1 MKAFAALF
9 EALDQTNKTLK
20 KVNLLADYLLH
31 ASNEDKVWAIAIFMG
46 RKPPR
51 IANTAQLRNWASRA
65 ANLPYWLVEAT
76 WHTVGDLGETL
87 AGILPEPEQHQ
98 DSSDS
103 LAATIQKI
111 IQIHQLES
119 ETEKEAAIITIWK
132 QLEKTER
139 FLFNK
144 LIAGSLRIGVSQ
156 GLLIKAIS
164 QAFQL
169 EENVVAH
176 RLMGNWHPFN
186 TTFETL
192 LLKPHSE
199 DIYSKPYPF
208 FLAYALEDESLI
220 KENISDWLAEY
231 KWDGIRAQLIVRNGK
246 IYLWTRGEELVT
258 DRYPELHLLASQLPS
273 GTVLDGEIL
282 AWKNEKPLP
291 FQYLQ
296 KRIGRKNI
304 TKKLMEEIPVIFMTY
319 DILEFNNSDIRNQPL
334 YVRKKLLHDLLEKH
348 SLAPIRLSKT
358 FTFNSLE
365 FLKQERKKAAENGS
379 EGLMLKHRN
388 SEYGVGRRKGGWWKW
403 KIDPLT
409 IDAVM
414 IYAQS
419 GHGRRA
425 GLFTDYTFAVWDDQ
439 GKLVPIAK
447 AYSGL
452 TDEEILKLDRWI
464 KQHTIDKFGPVRSVE
479 PVQVFELAFE
489 GIQESNRHKSGVAL
503 RFPRISRWRTDKKP
517 SDANTLTDLKAL
529 INHSFFPLD
538 STKKS

>member
-9 EALDQTNKTLK
+9 EALDQTNKTLEK
-20 KVNLLADYLLH
+20 INLLANYLLQ
-31 ASNEDKVWAIAIFMG
+31 AINQDRLWATAIFTG

-51 IANTAQLRNWASRA
+51 IANSTQLRNWAARA

-87 AGILPEPEQHQ
+87 AGILPEPEPHQ

-111 IQIHQLES
+111 IEIHQLES
-119 ETEKEAAIITIWK
+119 ETEKEAAITAMWK
-132 QLEKTER
+132 KLGKTER

-169 EENVVAH
+169 EENIVAH
-176 RLMGNWHPFN
+176 RLMGNWNPMH
-186 TTFETL
+186 TTFESL
-192 LLKPHSE
+192 LLKPHT
-199 DIYSKPYPF
+199 DDVHSKPYPF
-208 FLAYALEDESLI
+208 FLAYALEDVSLI
-220 KENISDWLAEY
+220 EENLSDWLAEY
-231 KWDGIRAQLIVRNGK
+231 KWDGVRAQLIVRNNK

-258 DRYPELHLLASQLPS
+258 DQYPEFHRLASIIPTS
-273 GTVLDGEIL
+273 TVIDGEIL

-296 KRIGRKNI
+296 KRIGRKKI
-304 TKKLMEEIPVIFMTY
+304 SKKLIEEVPVILMAY
-319 DILEFNNSDIRNQPL
+319 DLLEFNNIDIRNQPL
-334 YVRKKLLHDLLEKH
+334 HIRKNLLQDLLKKLDT
-348 SLAPIRLSKT
+348 APIKVSEVLPGY
-358 FTFNSLE
+358 SLDI
-365 FLKQERKKAAENGS
+365 LKQERKKAAENGS
-379 EGLMLKHRN
+379 EGLMLKHRD
-388 SEYGVGRRKGGWWKW
+388 STYGTGRKKGGWWKW
-403 KIDPLT
+403 KIDPLS

-414 IYAQS
+414 IYAQA

-425 GLFTDYTFAVWDDQ
+425 GLFTDYTFAVWDEH

-464 KQHTIDKFGPVRSVE
+464 KQHTLEKFGPVRSVE
-479 PVQVFELAFE
+479 PLQVFELAFE
-489 GIQESNRHKSGVAL
+489 GIQVSNRHKSGVAL
-503 RFPRISRWRTDKKP
+503 RFPRISKWRTDKKP

-529 INHSFFPLD
+529 INYSF
-538 STKKS
+538 SQ